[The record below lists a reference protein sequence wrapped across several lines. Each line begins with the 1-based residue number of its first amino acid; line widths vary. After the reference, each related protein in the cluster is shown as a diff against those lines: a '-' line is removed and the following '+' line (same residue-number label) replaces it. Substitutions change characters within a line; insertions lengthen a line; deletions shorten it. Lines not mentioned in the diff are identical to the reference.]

1 MAEQP
6 AHGNDGGRCAPGSAH
21 DHAHNRARAPGAVHG
36 AGTPAARLRLAI
48 PLTLAV
54 FAAELAGGLWSSS
67 LALLS
72 DSLHVLFDATALG
85 LSYAAIVLAAR
96 PASDRHSYGLHRGE
110 ILAALAN
117 GLTVALIAAW
127 IFSEAWE
134 RLHSPRPIRAGGMMG
149 VALAGL
155 VANAVVARLLH
166 GHHHDDLNVRGAYL
180 HVLGDLLASAAV
192 VAGGAVIWATGW
204 TLIDP
209 LLGFAIGLLLLW
221 GAGRL
226 VRESLHVLMEG
237 VPAGVTV
244 EGVVAAVLAVPGVSD
259 LHRVHIWSLCSHIRA
274 LSAHLTVEA
283 AGGRETQAVVDDVN
297 ALLHERFGI
306 THTTLQSECR
316 GCADDGPYCTPV
328 HPGEERIARL

>member
-1 MAEQP
+1 MADRH
-6 AHGNDGGRCAPGSAH
+6 ARNGGQGCCGHATGHAH
-21 DHAHNRARAPGAVHG
+21 DHSAGHGHG
-36 AGTPAARLRLAI
+36 AGTPAGRLRLAI

-54 FAAELAGGLWSSS
+54 FAAELAGGIWSSS

-110 ILAALAN
+110 ILAALVN

-127 IFSEAWE
+127 IFVEAWE
-134 RLHSPRPIRAGGMMG
+134 RLQSPREIRVGGMMA
-149 VALAGL
+149 VAFAGL

-166 GHHHDDLNVRGAYL
+166 GHHRDDLNVRGAYL

-192 VAGGAVIWATGW
+192 IAGGAVIWATGW
-204 TLIDP
+204 TLVDP
-209 LLGFAIGLLLLW
+209 ILGFAIGLLLLW

-237 VPAGVTV
+237 VPAGITV
-244 EGVVAAVLAVPGVSD
+244 EGVVAAVRGVPGVTD
-259 LHRVHIWSLCSHIRA
+259 FHRVHIWSLCSHIRA
-274 LSAHLTVEA
+274 LSAHLTVDT
-283 AGGRETQAVVDDVN
+283 AGGRDAHAVLAAVN
-297 ALLHERFGI
+297 DLLHERFGI

-316 GCADDGPYCTPV
+316 GCAADGPYCTPV
-328 HPGEERIARL
+328 HPGEARIARL

>member
-1 MAEQP
+1 MGTDETAHDDGRCLHDRGGP
-6 AHGNDGGRCAPGSAH
+6 GCAGGHGHAHGR
-21 DHAHNRARAPGAVHG
+21 
-36 AGTPAARLRLAI
+36 GTPASQLRLAI

-54 FAAELAGGLWSSS
+54 FGFELFGGIWSNS

-110 ILAALAN
+110 ILAALLN
-117 GLTVALIAAW
+117 GVTVALVAAW
-127 IFSEAWE
+127 IFFEAWE
-134 RLHSPRPIRAGGMMG
+134 RLANPQEIRVGGMMA
-149 VALAGL
+149 VAAAGL
-155 VANAVVARLLH
+155 VANAVVVRLLH
-166 GHHHDDLNVRGAYL
+166 GHHHEDLNVRGAYL
-180 HVLGDLLASAAV
+180 HVIGDLLASAAV
-192 VAGGAVIWATGW
+192 IAGGVVIWATGW
-204 TLIDP
+204 TLVDP
-209 LLGFAIGLLLLW
+209 ILGFAIGLLLLW

-237 VPAGVTV
+237 VPAGLTV
-244 EGVVAAVLAVPGVSD
+244 EGVAAAVLAVPGVGD
-259 LHRVHIWSLCSHIRA
+259 FHRVHIWSLCSHIRA
-274 LSAHLTVEA
+274 LSAHVTVDVT
-283 AGGRETQAVVDDVN
+283 AGRTTQIVLDDVN

-316 GCADDGPYCTPV
+316 GCAADSPFCTPL

>member
-1 MAEQP
+1 MNGSEAP
-6 AHGNDGGRCAPGSAH
+6 TDGGRCHH
-21 DHAHNRARAPGAVHG
+21 DHAEGHGHGHRTPGAQ
-36 AGTPAARLRLAI
+36 LRLAI
-48 PLTLAV
+48 PLTLTI
-54 FAAELAGGLWSSS
+54 FALELAGGVWSSS

-110 ILAALAN
+110 ILAALVN

-127 IFSEAWE
+127 IFFEAWE
-134 RLHSPRPIRAGGMMG
+134 RLSHPKEIRVGGMMA
-149 VALAGL
+149 VAAAGL

-166 GHHHDDLNVRGAYL
+166 GHHHGDLNMRGAYL
-180 HVLGDLLASAAV
+180 HVIGDLLASAAV
-192 VAGGAVIWATGW
+192 IAGGAVIWATGW
-204 TLIDP
+204 TLVDP
-209 LLGFAIGLLLLW
+209 ILGFAIGLLLLW

-237 VPAGVTV
+237 VPAGVSV
-244 EGVVAAVLAVPGVSD
+244 DGVAAAVLAVPGVAD

-274 LSAHLTVEA
+274 LSAHLVVDGEA
-283 AGGRETQAVVDDVN
+283 GRPAQLVVDDVN

-316 GCADDGPYCTPV
+316 GCAADGPYCTPV
-328 HPGEERIARL
+328 HPGEPRVARL

>member
-1 MAEQP
+1 M
-6 AHGNDGGRCAPGSAH
+6 GDRTDNRGH
-21 DHAHNRARAPGAVHG
+21 DHDHGSGACTHGHG
-36 AGTPAARLRLAI
+36 AGTAASRLRLAI
-48 PLTLAV
+48 PLTLGV
-54 FAAELAGGLWSSS
+54 FALELAGGVWTSS

-110 ILAALAN
+110 ILAALLN

-127 IFSEAWE
+127 IFFEAWE
-134 RLHSPRPIRAGGMMG
+134 RLAHPRDIRVGGMMA
-149 VALAGL
+149 VAAAGL

-166 GHHHDDLNVRGAYL
+166 GHHHGDLNVRGAYL

-192 VAGGAVIWATGW
+192 IAGGAVIWLTGW
-204 TLIDP
+204 TLVDP
-209 LLGFAIGLLLLW
+209 LLGFGIGLLLLW

-237 VPAGVTV
+237 VPVGLSV
-244 EGVVAAVLAVPGVSD
+244 EGVVAAVLVVPGVAD

-274 LSAHLTVEA
+274 LSAHLVVDAA
-283 AGGRETQAVVDDVN
+283 AGRTTQSVLDDVN
-297 ALLHERFGI
+297 ALLHGRFGI
-306 THTTLQSECR
+306 THTTLQSECS
-316 GCADDGPYCTPV
+316 GCATDDSPYCTPI
-328 HPGEERIARL
+328 HPGEERVVRL

>member
-1 MAEQP
+1 MGREAE
-6 AHGNDGGRCAPGSAH
+6 AGCAH
-21 DHAHNRARAPGAVHG
+21 DHAGACAGHAHEAGHG
-36 AGTPAARLRLAI
+36 ARTPAAQLRLAI

-54 FAAELAGGLWSSS
+54 FALELGGGIWSSS

-110 ILAALAN
+110 ILAALLN

-127 IFSEAWE
+127 IFLEAWE
-134 RLHSPRPIRAGGMMG
+134 RLSHPREIRVGGMMG

-155 VANAVVARLLH
+155 VANAIVARLLH
-166 GHHHDDLNVRGAYL
+166 GHHHDDLNLRGAYL

-204 TLIDP
+204 TLVDP
-209 LLGFAIGLLLLW
+209 ILGFAIGLLLLW

-237 VPAGVTV
+237 VPAGLTV
-244 EGVVAAVLAVPGVSD
+244 EGVVAAVLAVPGVAD
-259 LHRVHIWSLCSHIRA
+259 FHRVHIWSLCSHIRA
-274 LSAHLTVEA
+274 LSAHVTVDTA
-283 AGGRETQAVVDDVN
+283 TGRDAPTVLDDVN

-316 GCADDGPYCTPV
+316 GCDAGSPYCTPV
-328 HPGEERIARL
+328 HPGEERLPRL

>member
-1 MAEQP
+1 MAERC
-6 AHGNDGGRCAPGSAH
+6 AHGH
-21 DHAHNRARAPGAVHG
+21 DHGDGHGHRGGNGHAHGGAS
-36 AGTPAARLRLAI
+36 PAAKLRLAI

-85 LSYAAIVLAAR
+85 LSYAAIVLASR

-110 ILAALAN
+110 ILAALVN

-127 IFSEAWE
+127 IFFEAWE
-134 RLHSPRPIRAGGMMG
+134 RLQHPRPVRVGGMMG
-149 VALAGL
+149 VALGGL

-204 TLIDP
+204 TVVDP
-209 LLGFAIGLLLLW
+209 VLGFAIGLLLLW

-237 VPAGVTV
+237 VPAGITV
-244 EGVVAAVLAVPGVSD
+244 EGVAAAVRAVPGVAD
-259 LHRVHIWSLCSHIRA
+259 FHRVHIWSLCSHIRA
-274 LSAHLTVEA
+274 LSAHVTVDDA
-283 AGGRETQAVVDDVN
+283 AGRDAHTVLDEIN
-297 ALLHERFGI
+297 ALLLERFGI
-306 THTTLQSECR
+306 THTTLQSACR
-316 GCADDGPYCTPV
+316 GCAAEGPYCTPV

>member
-1 MAEQP
+1 MA
-6 AHGNDGGRCAPGSAH
+6 DGHAH
-21 DHAHNRARAPGAVHG
+21 DHGGEGCAHCGAHAHRHDRAPGHG
-36 AGTPAARLRLAI
+36 AGTPAAKLRLAI

-54 FAAELAGGLWSSS
+54 FAAELIGGVWSSS

-134 RLHSPRPIRAGGMMG
+134 RLHSPRPIRVGGMMG

-155 VANAVVARLLH
+155 AANAVVARLLH

-209 LLGFAIGLLLLW
+209 LLGLAIGLLLLW

-237 VPAGVTV
+237 VPAGITV
-244 EGVVAAVLAVPGVSD
+244 EGVVAAVRGVPGVAD
-259 LHRVHIWSLCSHIRA
+259 FHRVHIWSLCSHIRA
-274 LSAHLTVEA
+274 LSAHLTVDDA
-283 AGGRETQAVVDDVN
+283 AGRDAHAVLDAVN
-297 ALLHERFGI
+297 DLLHERFGI

-316 GCADDGPYCTPV
+316 GCAADGPYCTPV
-328 HPGEERIARL
+328 HPGEERVARL

>member
-1 MAEQP
+1 MADR
-6 AHGNDGGRCAPGSAH
+6 HAH
-21 DHAHNRARAPGAVHG
+21 DHGGEGCAHGGAHALRHDRAPGHG
-36 AGTPAARLRLAI
+36 AGTPAAKLRLAI

-54 FAAELAGGLWSSS
+54 FAAELIGGVWSSS

-110 ILAALAN
+110 ILAALVN

-127 IFSEAWE
+127 IFFEAWE
-134 RLHSPRPIRAGGMMG
+134 RLHSPRPIRVGGMMG
-149 VALAGL
+149 VAFAGL
-155 VANAVVARLLH
+155 LANAVVARLLH

-204 TLIDP
+204 TLVDP
-209 LLGFAIGLLLLW
+209 LLGFGIGLLLLW
-221 GAGRL
+221 GALRL

-237 VPAGVTV
+237 VPAGITV
-244 EGVVAAVLAVPGVSD
+244 EGVVAAVLALPGVAD

-274 LSAHLTVEA
+274 LSAHIVVDTAAKREA
-283 AGGRETQAVVDDVN
+283 QAVLDDVN
-297 ALLHERFGI
+297 TLLHERFGI

-316 GCADDGPYCTPV
+316 GCPADGPFCTPV
-328 HPGEERIARL
+328 HPGEERIERI

>member
-1 MAEQP
+1 MDTPGLTRDHE
-6 AHGNDGGRCAPGSAH
+6 RCLH
-21 DHAHNRARAPGAVHG
+21 DHAGHPCAAGHDHG
-36 AGTPAARLRLAI
+36 HGDGSPASRLRLAI

-54 FAAELAGGLWSSS
+54 FVIELAGGVWTSS

-85 LSYAAIVLAAR
+85 LSYAAIVLSAR

-110 ILAALAN
+110 IIAALAN
-117 GLTVALIAAW
+117 GLTVGIVALW
-127 IFSEAWE
+127 IFFEAWE
-134 RLHSPRPIRAGGMMG
+134 RLSHPREIRVVGMMA
-149 VALAGL
+149 VAAAGL
-155 VANAVVARLLH
+155 VANAIVARLLH

-180 HVLGDLLASAAV
+180 HVIGDLLASAAV
-192 VAGGAVIWATGW
+192 IAGGAVIWATGW

-209 LLGFAIGLLLLW
+209 ILGFTIGLLLLW
-221 GAGRL
+221 GSGRL

-237 VPAGVTV
+237 VPVGLTV
-244 EGVVAAVLAVPGVSD
+244 EGVAAAVLAVPGVAD

-274 LSAHLTVEA
+274 LSAHLVVDGI
-283 AGGRETQAVVDDVN
+283 AGRDAQAVLDDVN

-316 GCADDGPYCTPV
+316 GCATDGPFCTPV
-328 HPGEERIARL
+328 HPGEERTARI

>member
-1 MAEQP
+1 ME
-6 AHGNDGGRCAPGSAH
+6 GDGGTHEHRHCSHSPAGQRH
-21 DHAHNRARAPGAVHG
+21 
-36 AGTPAARLRLAI
+36 GTPEQQLRLAI
-48 PLTLAV
+48 PLTIAV
-54 FAAELAGGLWSSS
+54 FVLELAGGLWSSS

-85 LSYAAIVLAAR
+85 LSYAALVLAAR

-117 GLTVALIAAW
+117 GLTVGLVALW
-127 IFSEAWE
+127 IFFEAWE
-134 RLHSPRPIRAGGMMG
+134 RISHPREIRVGGMMV
-149 VALAGL
+149 VAAAGL

-180 HVLGDLLASAAV
+180 HVIGDLLASV
-192 VAGGAVIWATGW
+192 AVIGGGVVIWTTGW
-204 TLIDP
+204 TLVDP
-209 LLGFAIGLLLLW
+209 ILGFAIGLLLLW

-237 VPAGVTV
+237 VPAGLTV
-244 EGVVAAVLAVPGVSD
+244 ESVTAAVLELPGVAD
-259 LHRVHIWSLCSHIRA
+259 MHRVHIWSLCSHIRA
-274 LSAHLTVEA
+274 LSAHLVVDAT
-283 AGGRETQAVVDDVN
+283 GGRTAQAVLDDVN

-316 GCADDGPYCTPV
+316 GCAADSPYCTPV
-328 HPGEERIARL
+328 HPEETRVARM

>member
-1 MAEQP
+1 MADR
-6 AHGNDGGRCAPGSAH
+6 HAH
-21 DHAHNRARAPGAVHG
+21 DHDGEGCAHGGAHAHRHDRAPGHG

-54 FAAELAGGLWSSS
+54 FAAELIGGIWTSS

-134 RLHSPRPIRAGGMMG
+134 RLHSPRPIRVGGMMG

-155 VANAVVARLLH
+155 AANAVVARLLH

-209 LLGFAIGLLLLW
+209 LLGLAIGLLLLW

-237 VPAGVTV
+237 VPAGITV
-244 EGVVAAVLAVPGVSD
+244 EGVVAVVRGVPGVTD
-259 LHRVHIWSLCSHIRA
+259 FHRVHIWSLCSHIRA
-274 LSAHLTVEA
+274 LSAHLTVDDA
-283 AGGRETQAVVDDVN
+283 AGRDAHAVLDAVN
-297 ALLHERFGI
+297 DLLHERFGI

-316 GCADDGPYCTPV
+316 GCAADGPYCTPV
-328 HPGEERIARL
+328 HPGEERVARL

>member
-1 MAEQP
+1 MHGIPMEQRCE
-6 AHGNDGGRCAPGSAH
+6 HGH
-21 DHAHNRARAPGAVHG
+21 DHGSDHGHDQGHGQCGAS
-36 AGTPAARLRLAI
+36 PAAKLRLAI

-54 FAAELAGGLWSSS
+54 FVAELAGGLWSSS

-127 IFSEAWE
+127 IFFEAWE
-134 RLHSPRPIRAGGMMG
+134 RLQSPRPVRVGGMMG
-149 VALAGL
+149 VAFAGL

-204 TLIDP
+204 TLVDP

-237 VPAGVTV
+237 VPAGITV
-244 EGVVAAVLAVPGVSD
+244 EGVAAAVRGVPGVAD
-259 LHRVHIWSLCSHIRA
+259 FHRVHIWSLCSHIRA
-274 LSAHLTVEA
+274 LSAHVTVDDA
-283 AGGRETQAVVDDVN
+283 AGRDAHAVLDEIN

-306 THTTLQSECR
+306 THTTLQSACR
-316 GCADDGPYCTPV
+316 GCASDGPYCTPV

>member
-1 MAEQP
+1 
-6 AHGNDGGRCAPGSAH
+6 
-21 DHAHNRARAPGAVHG
+21 
-36 AGTPAARLRLAI
+36 
-48 PLTLAV
+48 
-54 FAAELAGGLWSSS
+54 
-67 LALLS
+67 
-72 DSLHVLFDATALG
+72 
-85 LSYAAIVLAAR
+85 VLAAR

-134 RLHSPRPIRAGGMMG
+134 RLHSPRPIRVGGMMG

-155 VANAVVARLLH
+155 AANAVVARLLH

-180 HVLGDLLASAAV
+180 HVIGDLLASAAV

-209 LLGFAIGLLLLW
+209 LLGLAIGLLLLW

-237 VPAGVTV
+237 VPAGITV
-244 EGVVAAVLAVPGVSD
+244 EGVVAAVRGVPGVAD
-259 LHRVHIWSLCSHIRA
+259 FHRVHIWSLCSHIRA
-274 LSAHLTVEA
+274 LSAHLTVDDA
-283 AGGRETQAVVDDVN
+283 AGRDAHAVLDAVN
-297 ALLHERFGI
+297 DLLHERFGI

-316 GCADDGPYCTPV
+316 GCAADGPYCTPV
-328 HPGEERIARL
+328 HPGEERVARL

>member
-1 MAEQP
+1 MDEITT
-6 AHGNDGGRCAPGSAH
+6 AHAPGSCGH
-21 DHAHNRARAPGAVHG
+21 DHDHG
-36 AGTPAARLRLAI
+36 ERPCAAGHGHGQGTPAAQLRLAI

-54 FAAELAGGLWSSS
+54 FAIELAGGIWSNS

-85 LSYAAIVLAAR
+85 LSYAAILLAAR

-110 ILAALAN
+110 ILAALVN
-117 GLTVALIAAW
+117 GLTVALIAFW
-127 IFSEAWE
+127 IFVEAWE
-134 RLHSPRPIRAGGMMG
+134 RLSHPPEIRVGGMMA
-149 VALAGL
+149 VALGGL

-180 HVLGDLLASAAV
+180 HVLGDLLASVAV
-192 VAGGAVIWATGW
+192 IAGGAVIWATGW

-209 LLGFAIGLLLLW
+209 LLSFAIGLLLLW

-237 VPAGVTV
+237 VPAGLTV
-244 EGVVAAVLAVPGVSD
+244 EGVVAGVLAVPGVAD
-259 LHRVHIWSLCSHIRA
+259 LHRVHVWSLCSHIRA
-274 LSAHLTVEA
+274 LSAHLTVDAA
-283 AGGRETQAVVDDVN
+283 AGRSAQAVLDDVN
-297 ALLHERFGI
+297 VLLHERFGI

-316 GCADDGPYCTPV
+316 GCPTDSPYCTLS
-328 HPGEERIARL
+328 HPGEERVARL